1 MKKIAFSLVALL
13 TFTGCQRQDL
23 SDSWVED
30 TKIEKMEEQNTKAVF
45 ADTDLLGFLAYSGV
59 DTKIS
64 PQRAKEIATQRIS
77 EALKDQGTLTKGAL
91 EVEEMF
97 VVEDGKQRH
106 CVETKAGEGEGADY
120 YIINFS
126 GDNGYV
132 IVGADETYGE
142 VIGYETHGKIGKR
155 EEMKEAEKYV
165 FELIDNYV
173 QNLTIITNVY

>member
-64 PQRAKEIATQRIS
+64 PQRDSNPKNIR
-77 EALKDQGTLTKGAL
+77 G
-91 EVEEMF
+91 VERP
-97 VVEDGKQRH
+97 RH
-106 CVETKAGEGEGADY
+106 
-120 YIINFS
+120 
-126 GDNGYV
+126 
-132 IVGADETYGE
+132 TY
-142 VIGYETHGKIGKR
+142 KR
-155 EEMKEAEKYV
+155 S
-165 FELIDNYV
+165 FGG
-173 QNLTIITNVY
+173 